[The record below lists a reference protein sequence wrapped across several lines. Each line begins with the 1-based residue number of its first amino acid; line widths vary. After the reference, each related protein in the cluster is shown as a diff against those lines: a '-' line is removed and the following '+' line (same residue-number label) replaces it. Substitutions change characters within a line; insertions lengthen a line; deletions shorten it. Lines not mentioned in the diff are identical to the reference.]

1 MDTKT
6 IIRAWKDPEY
16 RANLS
21 SEQRAALPENPSGKS
36 LIELSEEALAE
47 VVGGELS
54 PTLTRDIFELDPVQ
68 IRYLSKQTTPVISD
82 VPVTRAHHVCF

>member
-16 RANLS
+16 RAHLS

-36 LIELSEEALAE
+36 VLELGEEALGE
-47 VVGGELS
+47 VVGGEVAL
-54 PTLTRDIFELDPVQ
+54 TVTRDIFELGPVQ
-68 IRYLSKQTTPVISD
+68 IRLLTKQTTPLVTD
-82 VPVTRAHHVCF
+82 VPVTAAHHVCI